1 MNFAKRKK
9 DWSSRGSLLKK
20 RLDLKMNKEDKWMER
35 VVKMNK
41 KNNSNKGKKGKLT
54 GITNTRRR
62 RSPAVEVKVSNTM
75 TRKMAMKRKKMPD
88 S

>member
-1 MNFAKRKK
+1 MNFVKRKK

-20 RLDLKMNKEDKWMER
+20 RLDLKMNKEDKWKER

-41 KNNSNKGKKGKLT
+41 KNNSNKGKKVKLT

-62 RSPAVEVKVSNTM
+62 RSPAVEVKVSNMM